1 MELFGLVCVSAYCA
15 VAFLVAL
22 HLLRLAG
29 RTGQLPELLIGLS
42 LLVGGGL
49 GYPGSVAAR
58 ALASSSPD
66 LASRLAV
73 AGMLGLAIS
82 AWTMLLCWNVIYH
95 RGQRGSSNAVIATTA
110 VLFVFLVERLATIDA
125 SGRATSSVGYVGWL
139 LAGAL
144 PYAFNA
150 ASGLR
155 YYTRMSRRVA
165 LGLADPVVA
174 NRILLWSV
182 TSLIVVAQYA
192 YSLCGLWLG
201 PAFAALST
209 AVIGSLGLGIALLLA
224 LAFFPPQPFS
234 RWVQARAGS

>member
-1 MELFGLVCVSAYCA
+1 

-22 HLLRLAG
+22 HLLCLAA

-42 LLVGGGL
+42 LLVGGGI

-58 ALASSSPD
+58 AFASASPD

-73 AGMLGLAIS
+73 AGMRGLAVS

-95 RGQRGSSNAVIATTA
+95 RGQRWSRNAVIATTA
-110 VLFVFLVERLATIDA
+110 LLFVFLVERLATIDA
-125 SGRATSSVGYVGWL
+125 AGRATSSVGYVGWL

-192 YSLCGLWLG
+192 YSLGGLLLG
-201 PAFAALST
+201 ARFTVTST
-209 AVIGSLGLGIALLLA
+209 AVIGTLGLSIALLLT
-224 LAFFPPQPFS
+224 LAFFPTQPFS
-234 RWVQARAGS
+234 RWLQARAGS

>member
-1 MELFGLVCVSAYCA
+1 MEFFGLVCVSAYCG

-22 HLLRLAG
+22 HLLRLAV

-42 LLVGGGL
+42 LLVGGGI
-49 GYPGSVAAR
+49 GYPGTVAAR
-58 ALASSSPD
+58 VLANASPD

-73 AGMLGLAIS
+73 GGMLGLAVS

-95 RGQRGSSNAVIATTA
+95 RGQRWSRNTVIATTA
-110 VLFVFLVERLATIDA
+110 LLFVFLVERLATIDA
-125 SGRATSSVGYVGWL
+125 AGMATSSTGYVGWL
-139 LAGAL
+139 LVAMI
-144 PYAFNA
+144 PYLCNTV
-150 ASGLR
+150 SGLR
-155 YYTRMSRRVA
+155 YHDRMTRRVR

-174 NRILLWSV
+174 NRILLWSA

-192 YSLCGLWLG
+192 YSLCGLLLG
-201 PAFAALST
+201 PGFAAMST
-209 AVIGSLGLGIALLLA
+209 AVIGSLGLSIALLLA